1 MTVSSVID
9 QNDIA
14 NSVQSVMLKSGS
26 DEERND
32 KLKDTL
38 SYSLPESTQSS
49 RARSSLAHQATL
61 NVAAPNQVDRKVIPR
76 QPNESNSRDGTLMN
90 DLSIPSDDT
99 LHSHKKSNQDLGQG
113 QLSMI
118 MS

>member
-1 MTVSSVID
+1 MTVTSVID

-38 SYSLPESTQSS
+38 SYSLRESTQSS
-49 RARSSLAHQATL
+49 RARSSLAHHSTL
-61 NVAAPNQVDRKVIPR
+61 NVAAPNQVDRKVILR
-76 QPNESNSRDGTLMN
+76 QPNESNSRDDTVMN

-99 LHSHKKSNQDLGQG
+99 LHYYEKADQDLGQG